1 MRLPKPPKHPPF
13 EPLFRSGHIS
23 TLAANFWTRPES
35 VDRWPVED
43 VYYEPEPGIKILV
56 RVQSPEK
63 PVGELILV
71 HGLEGS
77 SESGYA
83 RSMAAAALAA
93 GFRTHRYNMRG
104 CGASP
109 WSPRGNYHSGLTSDL
124 LMVARERRKVSGLPI
139 FAVGY
144 SLGGNMVLKLAGELG
159 EHAHEVFESVCAV
172 STPIDLGASV
182 DDTERPSNII
192 YRKRFVNRL
201 KLRVKRRN
209 SIAPDLFPL
218 EPLPKVK
225 TIRDFD
231 EHYTSRIFGF
241 GSAENYYRT
250 QSSNQFLQHIRIPT
264 LVVQAK
270 NDPMIPFKIYD
281 HPAFR
286 ENPHLHLIAVEHG
299 GHLGFLARGKARFW
313 LDHVIVDW
321 LKAHMPEMA
330 ATPDVP

>member
-35 VDRWPVED
+35 ADRWPVED

-63 PVGELILV
+63 PVGELILI

-104 CGASP
+104 CGGSP
-109 WSPRGNYHSGLTSDL
+109 WSPGGNYHSGQTGDL
-124 LMVARERRKVSGLPI
+124 LMVARERKKASGLPI

-144 SLGGNMVLKLAGELG
+144 SLGGNMVLKLAGELAD
-159 EHAHEVFESVCAV
+159 HAHEVFESVCAV
-172 STPIDLGASV
+172 SVPIDLAASV
-182 DDTERPSNII
+182 DDTERSSNII

-201 KLRVKRRN
+201 KRRVKRRN
-209 SIAPDLFPL
+209 SMAPDLFPL
-218 EPLPKVK
+218 EHLPKVK

-231 EHYTSRIFGF
+231 ELYTSRIFGF

-270 NDPMIPFKIYD
+270 NDPMIPFKLYD

-299 GHLGFLARGKARFW
+299 GHLGFLARGKTRFW

-321 LKAHMPEMA
+321 LKAHMPEGVEPR
-330 ATPDVP
+330 T